1 MRFQSP
7 LLRATLLRRY
17 KRFLADIR
25 LGDGTEAVAHVANP
39 GAMTGLAEPG
49 TAILVERNDDPRR
62 KLRYAWRLAETA
74 SGAFVCVDTGAAN
87 RVLRAALHARALPA
101 FAAYDEVR
109 PEQRIGAASRAD
121 FILRGP
127 GLPEAV
133 IEVKSVTLSR
143 APGLAEFPDTVTA
156 RGARHL
162 RDLAACAREGRRAV
176 LFYLAQRSDAARLAT
191 AADIDPAYAMA
202 LAEAREAG
210 VEVMAHRAAIGPEG
224 ITIGQALPLGSGPR
238 GENALSEGTSEGNQ
252 RGMT

>member
-17 KRFLADIR
+17 KRFLSDIR
-25 LGDGTEAVAHVANP
+25 LEDGTEATAHVANP
-39 GAMTGLAEPG
+39 GAMTGLAGPG
-49 TAILVERNDDPRR
+49 TTIWVERNDDPRR

-74 SGAFVCVDTGAAN
+74 AGALVCVDTGAAN
-87 RVLRAALHARALPA
+87 RVLRAALEARALPA
-101 FAAYDEVR
+101 FAAYEEVR

-162 RDLAACAREGRRAV
+162 RDLASCAREGRRAV
-176 LFYLAQRSDAARLAT
+176 LFYLVQRSDADRLAT
-191 AADIDPAYAMA
+191 AADIDPAYAAA
-202 LAEAREAG
+202 LAEACGAG
-210 VEVMAHRAAIGPEG
+210 VEVMAHRAEIAGQG

-238 GENALSEGTSEGNQ
+238 GEKTVSEGTSGETDGA
-252 RGMT
+252 

>member
-25 LGDGTEAVAHVANP
+25 LEDGTETTAHVANP
-39 GAMTGLAEPG
+39 GAMTGLAAPG

-62 KLRYAWRLAETA
+62 KLRYAWRLAETPE
-74 SGAFVCVDTGAAN
+74 GALVCVDTGAAN
-87 RVLRAALHARALPA
+87 RVVRAALTARALPA
-101 FAAYDEVR
+101 FASYDEIR

-143 APGLAEFPDTVTA
+143 TPGLAEFPDSVTA

-176 LFYLAQRSDAARLAT
+176 LFYLVQRGDASRLAT
-191 AADIDPAYAMA
+191 AADIDPAYAAA
-202 LAEAREAG
+202 LADAQAAG
-210 VEVMAHRAAIGPEG
+210 VEVMAHHAGITPEG
-224 ITIGQALPLGSGPR
+224 ITIGRGLPLASGPR
-238 GENALSEGTSEGNQ
+238 GENALIGAASGQTDGV
-252 RGMT
+252 

>member
-17 KRFLADIR
+17 KRFLADVR
-25 LGDGTEAVAHVANP
+25 LEDGTETTAHCANP
-39 GAMTGLAEPG
+39 GAMTGLATPG
-49 TAILVERNDDPRR
+49 TTIRVEYNDDPRR

-74 SGAFVCVDTGAAN
+74 EGALVCVDTGAAN
-87 RVLRAALHARALPA
+87 RVLRDALTARALPA
-101 FAAYDEVR
+101 FAGYDEVR
-109 PEQRIGAASRAD
+109 PEQRIGEASRAD

-143 APGLAEFPDTVTA
+143 APGLAEFPDSVTD

-176 LFYLAQRSDAARLAT
+176 LFYLAQRSDAISLAT
-191 AADIDPAYAMA
+191 AADIDPAYAA
-202 LAEAREAG
+202 AIRDAEAAG
-210 VEVMAHRAAIGPEG
+210 VEVMAHRADITPEG
-224 ITIGQALPLGSGPR
+224 ITIGRALPLASGPR
-238 GENALSEGTSEGNQ
+238 GEKALSGGSSEETDGV
-252 RGMT
+252 